1 MKRKGGAI
9 SISTFPGLKK
19 VLKKGKRKRKRVS
32 ALKSG
37 HLWQCLGTR
46 FKLRF

>member
-19 VLKKGKRKRKRVS
+19 VTKKRKEKRSLKK
-32 ALKSG
+32 
-37 HLWQCLGTR
+37 
-46 FKLRF
+46 